1 MFSSLQKAESPG
13 IRVLGK
19 QSSHTTL
26 KTACP
31 VLAPKPT
38 FYGIHPTASR
48 KSRM

>member
-38 FYGIHPTASR
+38 FYGIYTTASLR
-48 KSRM
+48 TYV